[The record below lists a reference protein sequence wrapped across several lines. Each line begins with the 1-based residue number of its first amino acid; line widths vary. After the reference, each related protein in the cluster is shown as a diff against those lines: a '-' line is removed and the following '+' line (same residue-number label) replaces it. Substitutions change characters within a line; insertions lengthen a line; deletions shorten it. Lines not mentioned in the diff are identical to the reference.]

1 MGRVM
6 PSGDRRSRP
15 LELASFAFAALG
27 VLAGIGWLAVG
38 LGSNVLSDVHAYYDA
53 AARLNAGVPLYAQ
66 DATTN
71 EAAFYRYP
79 PLLAIAFRPLAA
91 ALPFESAALVWE
103 AVVVVSLVGL
113 VVVLRPGRLGW
124 LAAAILA
131 LPIIWSVDIGQA
143 QVPVTFLLALG
154 TPWSIALAA
163 NLKIFPALAAVW
175 WIGRRDWASLGRFT
189 AWIAGLAV
197 LQLVLEPAGSLAFPS
212 VFNLGTV
219 GEVRNWSPYA
229 ISPILW
235 AVLLVAGTIVAI
247 WAAPRRWGW
256 AAAVALSVLA
266 TPRLILY
273 QLMTLLAGARVPEP
287 ATREAEPAA
296 GALAATT
303 RRPAP

>member
-6 PSGDRRSRP
+6 PSGDRRSMPSGARRSSP
-15 LELASFAFAALG
+15 FELVLFAFAVLG
-27 VLAGIGWLAVG
+27 VLAAIGWLAVG
-38 LGSNVLSDVHAYYDA
+38 LGGNALSDVRAYYDA
-53 AARLNAGVPLYAQ
+53 ATRLNAGIPLYLQ

-91 ALPFESAALVWE
+91 ALPFETAALVWE
-103 AVVVVSLVGL
+103 AVVVASLAGL
-113 VVVLRPGRLGW
+113 FLVMRPGRLGW
-124 LAAAILA
+124 LAVGILA
-131 LPIIWSVDIGQA
+131 LPIVWSLDIGQA

-154 TPWSIALAA
+154 SPWSVALAA

-175 WIGRRDWASLGRFT
+175 WVGRRDWGSLARF
-189 AWIAGLAV
+189 AGWMAGLAIV
-197 LQLVLEPAGSLAFPS
+197 QLLLEPAGSIAFPS

-229 ISPILW
+229 ISPALW
-235 AVLLVAGTIVAI
+235 AVLVVGGTLLAV

-256 AAAVALSVLA
+256 AAAVALAVLA

-273 QLMTLLAGARVPEP
+273 QLMTLLAGAREPVPTP
-287 ATREAEPAA
+287 RAA
-296 GALAATT
+296 
-303 RRPAP
+303 R